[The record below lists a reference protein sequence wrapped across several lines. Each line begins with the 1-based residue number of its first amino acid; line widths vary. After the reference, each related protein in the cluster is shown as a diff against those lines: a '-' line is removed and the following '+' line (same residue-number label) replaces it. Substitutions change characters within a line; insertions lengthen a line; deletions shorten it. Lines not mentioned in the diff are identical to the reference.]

1 MKYDIVI
8 FDMDGTLVDTDL
20 MLVESMMALFRKYR
34 PDYKISLSTI
44 IYFSGPPIE
53 DTLAQYFP
61 EVDHATI
68 IQEFKDLSLQYYH
81 LSAMLFP
88 YTAEVLE
95 TLHRQGIKLGIL
107 TNKHHD
113 RTIDTLKMLNIEHYF
128 DYIVA
133 YDDVEKPKPDP
144 EGMFQIIEHYNVS
157 KDRLLFVGDTIYDY
171 QVAVSSGV
179 DCALIGWSPRRFPA
193 HVRPA
198 HWLTDYRQLVEVV
211 INGKTSV

>member
-20 MLVESMMALFRKYR
+20 MLVESMMTLFRKYR

-61 EVDHATI
+61 DQNHEKM
-68 IQEFKDLSLQYYH
+68 IQEFKDLSLKYYH
-81 LSAMLFP
+81 FSAMLFP
-88 YTAEVLE
+88 YTAEVLQQ
-95 TLHRQGIKLGIL
+95 LHNQGIKLGIL

-113 RTIDTLKMLNIEHYF
+113 RTVETLKMLQIEKYF

-133 YDDVEKPKPDP
+133 YDDVKRPKPDP
-144 EGMFQIIEHYNVS
+144 EGMYKIIDYYGVPKE
-157 KDRLLFVGDTIYDY
+157 KILFIGDTIYDY
-171 QVAVSSGV
+171 QVAVSSQV

-193 HVRPA
+193 SVKPA
-198 HWLTDYRQLVEVV
+198 YWLSDYRQLVEVV
-211 INGKTSV
+211 VNGKTDL